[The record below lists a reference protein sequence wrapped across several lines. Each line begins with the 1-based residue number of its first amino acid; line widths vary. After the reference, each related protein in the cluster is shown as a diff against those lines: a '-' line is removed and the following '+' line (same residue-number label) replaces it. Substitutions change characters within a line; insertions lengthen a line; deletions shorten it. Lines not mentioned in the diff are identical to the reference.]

1 MLEYTAMSRLRTAG
15 FIIGLTGFLAASG
28 WLISTK
34 AKATGTSNPEIAA
47 MYFAP
52 YSPQKVV
59 YHVSESAGLFDS
71 NFKNI
76 LELAH
81 NHVAAVGRDW
91 IDLRMILQGDA
102 VDLMIHART
111 NAALAARIDELRK
124 DGVKFLIC
132 RNTLLA
138 RNIDPDTKMYKVP
151 RSDIINAGMAEAA
164 ELVQQGFVYLRTA
177 H

>member
-1 MLEYTAMSRLRTAG
+1 MENDPMSRLRTAG
-15 FIIGLTGFLAASG
+15 FIIGLTGFLAGSG
-28 WLISTK
+28 WLISTA
-34 AKATGTSNPEIAA
+34 AKATNTGNPAIAA

-52 YSPQKVV
+52 YSPQKAV
-59 YHVSESAGLFDS
+59 YHVSESAGLFDR

-81 NHVAAVGRDW
+81 NHVAAVGKDW
-91 IDLRMILQGDA
+91 LDLRIILQGDA

-124 DGVKFLIC
+124 DGVRFLIC
-132 RNTLLA
+132 RNTLLV
-138 RNIDPDTKMYKVP
+138 RNIDPDTKMYKVA
-151 RSDIINAGMAEAA
+151 RSDIINAGMAEAT